1 MALNAR
7 ARDGYIALIDGA
19 PMLFDCIE
27 FNEEFRYGD
36 AASEIGAAA
45 VVVHG
50 GHLTG
55 EGQLSDTYP
64 RWRKALQEL
73 DTNVPVLIE
82 NTAGGDNAV
91 VRRVESI
98 AALWSEIGDL
108 GPGFV
113 LDTCHAWAGGEPGDE
128 LVGRILAAT
137 GSCRRFRRSPTTPPP
152 TPSLKQAPWATVSPS
167 AAARAA
173 VVAASCTPP
182 RYELRS
188 RPSIAWSLGLCKM
201 FRHFD
206 VVFDLSNRG
215 GSCDPSG
222 AQDLGVV
229 RAITGV
235 ATHGLAQFACPV
247 EADDGLAKRIEHP
260 ATLAAC
266 RSAASNADSSYV
278 AGHILRVM
286 GGKTSAG

>member
-1 MALNAR
+1 VAVGAHVNPTSPVAEAQAR
-7 ARDGYIALIDGA
+7 GADLVQIFLSDPQSWHKPAPRPDADELVVSPVPIYVHAPYLINVVA
-19 PMLFDCIE
+19 EASRIRIPSRRILQETC
-27 FNEEFRYGD
+27 D

-82 NTAGGDNAV
+82 NTAGGENAV

-128 LVGRILAAT
+128 LVGRILAAIGRIDLIHCNDSRDT
-137 GSCRRFRRSPTTPPP
+137 FDSRRDRHANLGQGLIPLDLLARVVEEAGAPVVVETPGGVEEHM
-152 TPSLKQAPWATVSPS
+152 ADMAFVREHAT
-167 AAARAA
+167 
-173 VVAASCTPP
+173 
-182 RYELRS
+182 
-188 RPSIAWSLGLCKM
+188 
-201 FRHFD
+201 
-206 VVFDLSNRG
+206 
-215 GSCDPSG
+215 
-222 AQDLGVV
+222 
-229 RAITGV
+229 
-235 ATHGLAQFACPV
+235 
-247 EADDGLAKRIEHP
+247 
-260 ATLAAC
+260 
-266 RSAASNADSSYV
+266 
-278 AGHILRVM
+278 AGI
-286 GGKTSAG
+286 S